1 MVKEVFETGTGRYGS
16 TPLMLSFITITSME
30 RERNEII
37 LQLG

>member
-16 TPLMLSFITITSME
+16 ALLMLSLIAITSME

-37 LQLG
+37 F